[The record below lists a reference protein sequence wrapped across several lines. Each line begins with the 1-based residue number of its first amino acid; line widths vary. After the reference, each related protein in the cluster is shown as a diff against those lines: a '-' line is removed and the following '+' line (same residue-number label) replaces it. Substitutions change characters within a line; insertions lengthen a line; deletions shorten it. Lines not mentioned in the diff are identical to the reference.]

1 MQKGR
6 GKVTKVLLAGR
17 QLIKRLA
24 KSDLGKKLGGEAL
37 RHAFPL
43 FEKTV
48 SKIKNDKIRKVL
60 YSYLANTAVNYES
73 KYARNKLHKY

>member
-37 RHAFPL
+37 RHAFSL

-73 KYARNKLHKY
+73 EYARNKLHKY